1 MRAVRWMFDTEQGA
15 RPGKTSTATD
25 KYPPLMAQISRFIDH
40 LAKKHPKVSLR
51 ALFRAAMEPP
61 GPHCATL
68 GAFAASARTVTLT
81 PFLPAE
87 KPMPIRHC
95 IVHLIDK
102 KPDGSPA
109 VLHARDTELQASQAI
124 EHMLADLNESYN
136 AKQGKAWGF
145 FHAESGAHPFSGWLK
160 EYLDNDKDF
169 TSFTRTAVEHLQKLM
184 EESNL
189 STGGHVVFAHYQQ
202 GMTDYLAIA
211 LLHHSEGVAVNDAL
225 DVTPSRHLDL
235 GQLHLAARV
244 NLSEWQNNKQSK
256 QYISFIKGKNGK
268 KVSEY
273 FRDFIGCQEG
283 VDGPGE
289 TRTLL
294 KAFSDFVE
302 SEDLPEE
309 DAREKTQAL
318 VDYASSQSKM
328 GEPMAL
334 EELSGLIDEERP
346 RAFYDHI
353 RNKDYGLSPEI
364 PADKRT
370 LNQFRRFTGRAEGL
384 SISFEAHLLGS
395 KIEYDEEAGTLI
407 IKGLP
412 TQLTDQLKRRKD

>member
-1 MRAVRWMFDTEQGA
+1 
-15 RPGKTSTATD
+15 
-25 KYPPLMAQISRFIDH
+25 
-40 LAKKHPKVSLR
+40 
-51 ALFRAAMEPP
+51 
-61 GPHCATL
+61 
-68 GAFAASARTVTLT
+68 
-81 PFLPAE
+81 
-87 KPMPIRHC
+87 MPIRHC
-95 IVHLIDK
+95 IVHLIEK
-102 KPDGSPA
+102 KPDGTPA
-109 VLHARDTELQASQAI
+109 VLHARDTELGESQAI
-124 EHMLADLNESYN
+124 ENMLADLNESYN

-160 EYLDNDKDF
+160 EYQDGGLDF
-169 TSFTRTAVEHLQKLM
+169 TAFSRRSVEHLQKLM

-189 STGGHVVFAHYQQ
+189 STGGHVLFAHYQQ

-211 LLHHSEGVAVNDAL
+211 LLHHSDGVAVTETL
-225 DVTPSRHLDL
+225 DVRSAKHLDL
-235 GQLHLAARV
+235 SQLHLAARI
-244 NLSEWQNNKQSK
+244 NMSEWQNNVHSK
-256 QYISFIKGKNGK
+256 QYISFIKGKSGK

-309 DAREKTQAL
+309 SAREKTKTL
-318 VDYASSQSKM
+318 VDYASSQAKR
-328 GEPMAL
+328 GEPMGL
-334 EELSGLIDEERP
+334 QELSGLIDEERP
-346 RAFYDHI
+346 RAFYEHI

-370 LNQFRRFTGRAEGL
+370 LSQFQRFTGRAEGL

-395 KIEYDEEAGTLI
+395 KIEYDEAQDRLI
-407 IKGLP
+407 IRNLP
-412 TQLTDQLKRRKD
+412 TQLTDQLKRRKS

>member
-1 MRAVRWMFDTEQGA
+1 
-15 RPGKTSTATD
+15 
-25 KYPPLMAQISRFIDH
+25 
-40 LAKKHPKVSLR
+40 
-51 ALFRAAMEPP
+51 
-61 GPHCATL
+61 
-68 GAFAASARTVTLT
+68 
-81 PFLPAE
+81 
-87 KPMPIRHC
+87 MPIRHC

-109 VLHARDTELQASQAI
+109 VLHARDTELAASDAI
-124 EHMLADLNESYN
+124 ENLLADLNDSYN

-145 FHAESGAHPFSGWLK
+145 FHGESGAYPLSGWLK
-160 EYLDNDKDF
+160 QYLEDEKDF
-169 TSFTRTAVEHLQKLM
+169 AAFSRVAVEHLQKLM

-189 STGGHVVFAHYQQ
+189 STGGHILFAHYQQ

-211 LLHHSEGVAVNDAL
+211 LLHHSEGVAVNAEL

-244 NLSEWQNNKQSK
+244 NLSEWKNNQNSK

-268 KVSEY
+268 KVSDY

-302 SEDLPEE
+302 SEDLPEAS
-309 DAREKTQAL
+309 AREKTQTL
-318 VDYASSQSKM
+318 VDYATTQTKL
-328 GEPMAL
+328 GEPVTL
-334 EELSGLIDEERP
+334 EELSSLIDEDRP
-346 RAFYDHI
+346 KAFYDHI

-384 SISFEAHLLGS
+384 SISFEAHLLGD
-395 KIEYDEEAGTLI
+395 KVEYDETAGTLI

-412 TQLTDQLKRRKD
+412 TQLVDQLKRRKD